1 VSVVTPTLRARLRG
15 ARVWI
20 ALAAV
25 ALGGAI
31 VVTLLGG
38 SGGTGGRSLGPAN
51 PAPAGAKA
59 VVEVLRDQGVD
70 VTVTTSL
77 DSTLEATRDADRT
90 ALVVDDADGFLTD
103 DQWAGLVETHARLVL
118 LAPSQTALDVVAP
131 GVSLVGAADE
141 AVVSPGCDLA
151 TLSRVDRVDAGGLAY
166 EVDEAD
172 EAGEAGEGTVVACLA
187 TDAGAGLV
195 EITGAGAPVT
205 VVGATA
211 ALTNAA
217 VASDDN
223 AAYALSVLG
232 QAPELVWYLPD
243 AADLPEGAGTL
254 ATLTPSWVTPTLVLL
269 LLTGVAAMVWR
280 GRRLGPLVV
289 ERLPVAVRASETTE
303 GRARLYERSG
313 DRLHALDQ
321 LRIGALGRLAR
332 STGLPVGAS
341 VDQIVERVAPL
352 VSAPP
357 IALRHV
363 LVDARPSDDR
373 ELLSLSDAL
382 LDLERAVRAAAAPS

>member
-15 ARVWI
+15 ARVWL

-38 SGGTGGRSLGPAN
+38 GGTGGRSLGPAN

-70 VTVTTSL
+70 VTVTTSF
-77 DSTLEATRDADRT
+77 DSTLEATRDAGRT
-90 ALVVDDADGFLTD
+90 ALLVDDADGFLTD
-103 DQWAGLVETHARLVL
+103 DQWAGLVGTQTRLVL

-131 GVSLVGAADE
+131 GVALVGAADD
-141 AVVSPGCDLA
+141 AIVSPGCDLA
-151 TLSRVDRVDAGGLAY
+151 TLARVDRVDAGGVAY
-166 EVDEAD
+166 EADAVDEAGD
-172 EAGEAGEGTVVACLA
+172 DPVVACLA
-187 TDAGAGLV
+187 TDVGAGLV
-195 EITGAGAPVT
+195 EVTGAGAPVT
-205 VVGATA
+205 VVGATT

-217 VASDDN
+217 VGSDDN

-232 QAPELVWYLPD
+232 QAPELVWYLPG
-243 AADLPEGAGTL
+243 AADLPPGQGTL
-254 ATLTPSWVTPTLVLL
+254 ATLTPSWVTPVLVLL

-289 ERLPVAVRASETTE
+289 ERLPVTVRASETTE

-332 STGLPVGAS
+332 GTGLSVGAS
-341 VDQIVERVAPL
+341 VDQIIERVAPL

-357 IALRHV
+357 AALRHV

-382 LDLERAVRAAAAPS
+382 LDLERAVRAATAPS

>member
-1 VSVVTPTLRARLRG
+1 MTVVTPTLRARLRG

-25 ALGGAI
+25 ALGGA
-31 VVTLLGG
+31 VVVAVLGAG
-38 SGGTGGRSLGPAN
+38 GGTGGRPLGPSN
-51 PAPAGAKA
+51 PAPTGAKA

-77 DSTLEATRDADRT
+77 ADTLAATGDADRT

-103 DQWAGLVETHARLVL
+103 DQWADLAGARTRLVL
-118 LAPSQTALDVVAP
+118 LAPSQTALDVVSP
-131 GVSLVGAADE
+131 GVALVGAADDG
-141 AVVSPGCDLA
+141 VVAPACDLA
-151 TLSRVDRVDAGGLAY
+151 ALSRVERVDAGGLAY
-166 EVDEAD
+166 SADDVDG
-172 EAGEAGEGTVVACLA
+172 AGDGTAVGCLA
-187 TDAGAGLV
+187 SDGGDGLV
-195 EITGAGAPVT
+195 EVVGADAPVT
-205 VVGATA
+205 VVGATT

-217 VASDDN
+217 IASDDN

-232 QAPELVWYLPD
+232 QAPEVVWYLPG
-243 AADLPEGAGTL
+243 AADLPEGEGTL
-254 ATLTPSWVTPTLVLL
+254 ATLTPSWVTPALVLL
-269 LLTGVAAMVWR
+269 VLTGVAAMAWR

-289 ERLPVAVRASETTE
+289 ERLPVTVKASETTE

-332 STGLPVGAS
+332 TAGLPVGAS
-341 VDQIVERVAPL
+341 VDEIIERVAPL

-357 IALRHV
+357 AALRHV
-363 LVDARPSDDR
+363 LVDARPSSDR
-373 ELLSLSDAL
+373 ELLSLSDSL
-382 LDLERAVRAAAAPS
+382 LDLERVLRAATAPS

>member
-25 ALGGAI
+25 ALVGAI
-31 VVTLLGG
+31 VITLLGG

-103 DQWAGLVETHARLVL
+103 DQWTGLFETHARLVL

-151 TLSRVDRVDAGGLAY
+151 TLSRVDPVEAGGLAY

-172 EAGEAGEGTVVACLA
+172 EADEGTVVACLA
-187 TDAGAGLV
+187 TDVGAGLV